1 MHRQNDSHAVDRSLA
16 SAPLHVLDAPRP
28 SDIGFLE
35 ERIDEHNM
43 TVTGIRD
50 ARLLAIFVRD
60 ASDAIV
66 AGVYGWTW
74 GGCCEVQMLWVDDR
88 YRGRGFGTRVMNAAE
103 AEARLRGATQIVL
116 STHTFQAP
124 AFYARLGF
132 VEVGRVDGYPAGHA
146 AIYLRKALVDDQD
159 D

>member
-1 MHRQNDSHAVDRSLA
+1 
-16 SAPLHVLDAPRP
+16 
-28 SDIGFLE
+28 
-35 ERIDEHNM
+35 M